1 MDYSDDVIQG
11 FAAMATASVSDA
23 LVQLGKS
30 GTMQSEI
37 KPVVKGKLVGPAVTV
52 LEEPAPDA
60 GAPTHAIE
68 AIDSASARSVIVIGV
83 GEAREVAVWG
93 GLMTAGAAARG
104 LAGAV
109 LDGAARDVEEIERDF
124 GLPVYARAI
133 SPNSTVGSYRSVANG
148 VPVQCGGILVH
159 PGDLIVADQDGVVV
173 VPSDMVEDVL
183 ARGRAIEEREQQMT
197 VRIRALGSIS
207 KAFDEFNRI

>member
-1 MDYSDDVIQG
+1 MDHDDDVIRG
-11 FAAMATASVSDA
+11 FAGLATASVSDA
-23 LVQLGKS
+23 LLQLGKP

-52 LEEPAPDA
+52 LEEPASGA

-68 AIDSASARSVIVIGV
+68 AIDSAPTGSVAVIGV
-83 GEAREVAVWG
+83 GAAREVAVWG

-104 LAGAV
+104 MAGAV

-124 GLPVYARAI
+124 GMPIYARAI
-133 SPNSTVGSYRSVANG
+133 SPNTTVGSYRSVAHG
-148 VPVQCGGILVH
+148 VPVECGGILVH

-173 VPSDMVEDVL
+173 VPAGVAEDVL
-183 ARGRAIEEREQQMT
+183 ARGRAIEERERQMT
-197 VRIRALGSIS
+197 ARIRQLGSIK
-207 KAFDEFNRI
+207 KAFDEFDRI

>member
-1 MDYSDDVIQG
+1 MEYNDDVIQG
-11 FAAMATASVSDA
+11 FVALSTASVSDA
-23 LVQLGKS
+23 LVQLGKP

-68 AIDSASARSVIVIGV
+68 AIDSAPAGSVVVIGV

-104 LAGAV
+104 IAGAV
-109 LDGAARDVEEIERDF
+109 LDGGARDVDEIERDF
-124 GLPVYARAI
+124 GMPIYARAI
-133 SPNSTVGSYRSVANG
+133 SPNTTVGSYRTVANG
-148 VPVQCGGILVH
+148 VPVRCGGVTVH
-159 PGDLIVADQDGVVV
+159 PGDLIVADRDGVVV
-173 VPSDMVEDVL
+173 VPAELVGDVL
-183 ARGRAIEEREQQMT
+183 ARGQEIEAREQQMT
-197 VRIRALGSIS
+197 ARIRALGSIS